1 MAAARQALALL
12 EFEYAAHGLL
22 AVDAMLKNSPIALLR
37 CGTVHPGRYLVL
49 VGGSTASV
57 EEAHGVGRR
66 VGQVRDDV
74 LLPDPHPQ
82 LAAAF
87 TARPRASAAEAMGV
101 FETRSSPALLRG
113 LDAALK
119 AVPVTLAELRL
130 GDDLGGRGLGVVTGS
145 LTDVTAALD
154 LAEARAG
161 DAGWTAARSVLP
173 RVEPLVREI
182 VAEGTQLRGCAPR
195 APEGAEIVEG

>member
-1 MAAARQALALL
+1 MEATRQSLTLL
-12 EFEYAAHGLL
+12 EFEYAAYGLL

-37 CGTVHPGRYLVL
+37 CGTVHPGRFLVL
-49 VGGSTASV
+49 AGGSVAST
-57 EEAHGVGRR
+57 EEAHAVGLA
-66 VGQVRDDV
+66 VGQVRDAV
-74 LLPDPHPQ
+74 LLPDPHPD
-82 LAAAF
+82 LAAAL
-87 TARPRASAAEAMGV
+87 AERPEAAESEAMGV

-119 AVPVTLAELRL
+119 AVPVRLAELRL
-130 GDDLGGRGLGVVTGS
+130 GDDLGGRGLGVLTGS

-154 LAEARAG
+154 LAGIRAG
-161 DAGWTAARSVLP
+161 DSGWTAARTVLP

-182 VAEGTQLRGCAPR
+182 VAQGTSLRHCTPR